1 MNYGLILAGGTG
13 QRMRTSGMPKQF
25 LMVYGKPIIIYT
37 IEKFDT
43 CLDIDEI
50 VVACNPQYIEYMN
63 DLVKKYPLIKKVSI
77 ISGGKDRQRSI
88 QNGVDFIYQNG
99 GKDED
104 VVVIHDGVRPLIES
118 DVISE
123 NVRVTNQKGCAIT
136 VKPVIESVVICN
148 TKDCT
153 FDDFKKRD
161 DTYSLTSPQSFRLSI
176 LVKAYKDVEGVDAP
190 IPLLDAALAY
200 TYMGNKIPLIKE
212 YNHNIKITTPEDYY
226 ILKALVELQENKN
239 VFGLN

>member
-13 QRMRTSGMPKQF
+13 QRMRTSGMPKQY

-37 IEKFDT
+37 IEKFSL
-43 CLDIDEI
+43 CQDIDEI
-50 VVACNPQYIEYMN
+50 VVACNPQYIDYMN
-63 DLVKKYPLIKKVSI
+63 DLFRKYPLTKKVSV
-77 ISGGKDRQRSI
+77 ISGGRDRQGSV
-88 QNGVDFIYQNG
+88 QNGVNFIYQNG
-99 GKDED
+99 GNDND
-104 VVVIHDGVRPLIES
+104 IVVIHDGVRPLIEQ

-123 NVRVTNQKGCAIT
+123 NVRVAKQKGCAMT
-136 VKPVIESVVICN
+136 VKPVIESVVVCKGDEAN
-148 TKDCT
+148 

-161 DTYSLTSPQSFRLSI
+161 DTYSLTSPQTFQLSV
-176 LVKAYKDVEGVDAP
+176 LVKAYEDVEGIDGP

>member
-43 CLDIDEI
+43 CQDIDEI
-50 VVACNPQYIEYMN
+50 VVACNPQYIDYFNE
-63 DLVKKYPLIKKVSI
+63 LIRKYPLTKKVSI
-77 ISGGKDRQRSI
+77 ISGGKDRQGSV
-88 QNGVDFIYQNG
+88 QNGVDFIFNNG
-99 GKDED
+99 GKEDD
-104 VVVIHDGVRPLIES
+104 VVVIHDGVRPLIER

-123 NVRVTNQKGCAIT
+123 NVRVAAKEGCAMT
-136 VKPVIESVVICN
+136 VKPVIESVVVCDGN
-148 TKDCT
+148 VSS

-161 DTYSLTSPQSFRLSI
+161 DTYSLTSPQSFKLSV

-200 TYMGNKIPLIKE
+200 TYMGNKIPLVKE

>member
-1 MNYGLILAGGTG
+1 MNYALILAGGTG

-25 LMVYGKPIIIYT
+25 LSVYGKPIIVYT

-43 CLDIDEI
+43 CCDIDEI
-50 VVACNPQYIEYMN
+50 VVACNPQYIEYCN
-63 DLVKKYPLIKKVSI
+63 EFLQKYHFLKKISI
-77 ISGGKDRQRSI
+77 ISGGKDRQCSI
-88 QNGVDFIYQNG
+88 QNGIDFIFNNG
-99 GKDED
+99 GKDDD
-104 VVVIHDGVRPLIES
+104 VVVIHDGVRPLIER

-123 NVRVTNQKGCAIT
+123 NVRVARKMGCAMT
-136 VKPVIESVVICN
+136 AKPVIESVVVCN
-148 TKDCT
+148 GNEAC

-161 DTYSLTSPQSFRLSI
+161 DTYSLTSPQSFQLSV
-176 LVKAYKDVEGVDAP
+176 LVNAYKEAENANAS

-200 TYMGNKIPLIKE
+200 TCMGNTISLVKE

>member
-25 LMVYGKPIIIYT
+25 LMLYGKPIIIYT
-37 IEKFDT
+37 IEKFAT
-43 CLDIDEI
+43 CQDIDEI
-50 VVACNPQYIEYMN
+50 VVACNPQYIDYFNE
-63 DLVKKYPLIKKVSI
+63 LLTKYPFNKKVNI
-77 ISGGKDRQRSI
+77 ISGGSDRQGSV
-88 QNGVDFIYQNG
+88 QYGVDFIYNNG

-104 VVVIHDGVRPLIES
+104 IVVIHDGVRPLIGL

-123 NVRVTNQKGCAIT
+123 NVRIAKKEGCAMT
-136 VKPVIESVVICN
+136 VRPVVESVVVCN
-148 TKDCT
+148 GSESN
-153 FDDFKKRD
+153 FEDFKKRD
-161 DTYSLTSPQSFRLSI
+161 DTYSLTSPQSFKLSV
-176 LVKAYKDVEGVDAP
+176 LVKAYKDVEGVDTP

-200 TYMGNKIPLIKE
+200 TYMGNKIPLVKE

-239 VFGLN
+239 VFGLI

>member
-37 IEKFDT
+37 IEKFVT
-43 CLDIDEI
+43 CQDIDEI
-50 VVACNPQYIEYMN
+50 VVACNPQYIDYFN
-63 DLVKKYPLIKKVSI
+63 DLLSKYPMAKKISI
-77 ISGGKDRQRSI
+77 ISGGKDRQGSV
-88 QNGVDFIYQNG
+88 QNGVDFIYNNG
-99 GKDED
+99 GSDKD
-104 VVVIHDGVRPLIES
+104 VVVIHDGVRPLIER

-123 NVRVTNQKGCAIT
+123 NVRVAMKKGCAMT

-148 TKDCT
+148 GDNAK
-153 FDDFKKRD
+153 FEDFKKRD
-161 DTYSLTSPQSFRLSI
+161 DTYSLTSPQSFQLSV

-200 TYMGNKIPLIKE
+200 TYMGHEIPLIKE

>member
-13 QRMRTSGMPKQF
+13 QRMRSSGMPKQF

-37 IEKFDT
+37 IEKFSL
-43 CLDIDEI
+43 CQDIDEI
-50 VVACNPQYIEYMN
+50 VVACNPLYIDYFNE
-63 DLVKKYPLIKKVSI
+63 LLAKYPLNKKVSI
-77 ISGGKDRQRSI
+77 ISGGSDRQGSV
-88 QNGVDFIYQNG
+88 QNGVDFIYNNG

-104 VVVIHDGVRPLIES
+104 VVVIHDGVRPLIEL

-123 NVRVTNQKGCAIT
+123 NVRIAKNEGCAMT
-136 VKPVIESVVICN
+136 VKPVIESVVVCYGREAN
-148 TKDCT
+148 

-161 DTYSLTSPQSFRLSI
+161 DTYSLTSPQSFQLSV
-176 LVKAYKDVEGVDAP
+176 LVKAYKDVEGVEAP

-200 TYMGNKIPLIKE
+200 TYMGNKIPLVKE

-226 ILKALVELQENKN
+226 ILKALLELQENKN